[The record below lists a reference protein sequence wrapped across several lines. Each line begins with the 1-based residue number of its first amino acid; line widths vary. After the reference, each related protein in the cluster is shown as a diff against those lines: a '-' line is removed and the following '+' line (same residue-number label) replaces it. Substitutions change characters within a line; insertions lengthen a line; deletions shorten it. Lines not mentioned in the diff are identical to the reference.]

1 MIDQINYFL
10 EKEKYTL
17 DNLKDA
23 YLYACKKDIELV
35 KPGNVNLNSPHSDT
49 TAQDY
54 LNSATLS
61 SKELFREEYSLGER
75 ILKSINVTRETVRT
89 NTNLGIILLCAPIAQ
104 ACINFNNIGL
114 KEGLKKVLKNTSI
127 QDTQDLCMA
136 IKISSP
142 GGLGRSNIYDINSK
156 PITTIEEIM
165 GYSANYDRI
174 SYQYAHNYGDIFDFI
189 IPRLVFLNE
198 KHNSLD
204 VSLSLMFIEILAK
217 IPDSHIYRKFGK
229 KIAKKTSNN
238 AYDLLKILD
247 REHSPDY
254 LADELNNLDY
264 KYKKKGIN
272 PGTTADLLV
281 ASLMIYKIFR
291 A

>member
-23 YLYACKKDIELV
+23 YLYACKKYIELV

-54 LNSATLS
+54 LNSATQS

-104 ACINFNNIGL
+104 ACINFNNIGI

-136 IKISSP
+136 IKTSSP
-142 GGLGRSNIYDINSK
+142 GGLGRSNVYDINAK
-156 PITTIEEIM
+156 PITTIEDIM
-165 GYSANYDRI
+165 SYSANYDRI